1 MLNGLMDYE
10 CSKFLIFIK
19 FYTKMGHYLFF
30 IRIPF
35 YFIYISSFP
44 TIKKRRFHMCNYQI
58 YKSSIN
64 YWQRSMKKPN
74 MISFPE
80 SKEIRKK
87 LFKEFVKKSNE

>member
-1 MLNGLMDYE
+1 MSNGLINGFD
-10 CSKFLIFIK
+10 CKKFFIFIK

-35 YFIYISSFP
+35 YLYISSFP
-44 TIKKRRFHMCNYQI
+44 TIEKRRFYLCNYKV

-64 YWQRSMKKPN
+64 YWQRLMKKPT

-87 LFKEFVKKSNE
+87 LFKEFVKKPNE

>member
-1 MLNGLMDYE
+1 MDYT
-10 CSKFLIFIK
+10 CRKFFIFIK
-19 FYTKMGHYLFF
+19 FSTEMGHYLFF

-35 YFIYISSFP
+35 YFLYISSFP
-44 TIKKRRFHMCNYQI
+44 TIEKRRFYLCNYKM

-64 YWQRSMKKPN
+64 YWQRLMKKPN

-87 LFKEFVKKSNE
+87 LFKEFVKKPNE

>member
-1 MLNGLMDYE
+1 
-10 CSKFLIFIK
+10 
-19 FYTKMGHYLFF
+19 
-30 IRIPF
+30 
-35 YFIYISSFP
+35 
-44 TIKKRRFHMCNYQI
+44 MCNYQI